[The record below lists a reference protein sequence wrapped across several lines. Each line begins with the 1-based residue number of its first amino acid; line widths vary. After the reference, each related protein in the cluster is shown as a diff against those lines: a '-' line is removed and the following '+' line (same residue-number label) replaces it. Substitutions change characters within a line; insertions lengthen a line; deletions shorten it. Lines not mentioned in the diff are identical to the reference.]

1 MVSLKY
7 DAILKRELKN
17 SERMNDAMATINFM
31 YRALDA
37 LKFKVAHVA
46 DDLTD
51 AQLERIEEAVTVA
64 YNAVKNAEFLG
75 DIEPLDVY
83 PVRWCEKNK

>member
-1 MVSLKY
+1 MISLKY
-7 DAILKRELKN
+7 DKILKRDLKN
-17 SERMNDAMATINFM
+17 SERMNDTMATINFM
-31 YRALDA
+31 YRALDT

-64 YNAVKNAEFLG
+64 YNAVTNAEFLG
-75 DIEPLDVY
+75 DIEPMDVY

>member
-17 SERMNDAMATINFM
+17 SERMNDTMATINFM
-31 YRALDA
+31 YRALDT
-37 LKFKVAHVA
+37 LKFKVTHVA

-51 AQLERIEEAVTVA
+51 AQLGRIEEAVTVA
-64 YNAVKNAEFLG
+64 YNAVTNAEFLG
-75 DIEPLDVY
+75 DIEPMDVY
-83 PVRWCEKNK
+83 PVRWCEK